1 MANAR
6 GASPLPDSSHDQS
19 ESPDSADG
27 LSHLQARSLAAQ
39 RRAAE
44 MLHVAPEALRGA
56 PDHLR
61 GAVAMPVLWFA
72 GALEAVAQRAAGSSG
87 RELSGPGILVKG
99 VFYPVRTLTAD
110 DTELLWTFLQ
120 HGLSEESRRRRFMA
134 PMPQVPTTA
143 AAWLASRDGHSRVAL
158 AVLDPVNL
166 GTIVAVVEYA
176 MSPDGPP
183 EVAVAVADDYHGRG
197 IGTNVLS
204 MLATMSLAA
213 GESSWRCDVLADN
226 DAPLRLLAAVGD
238 VELGGVSG
246 GVRSVIV
253 HLDPD
258 KLLGT
263 TALA

>member
-1 MANAR
+1 M
-6 GASPLPDSSHDQS
+6 SDPLPDSSPSPSGTAQS
-19 ESPDSADG
+19 QEPHETQDETPG
-27 LSHLQARSLAAQ
+27 AQ
-39 RRAAE
+39 RRAVDI
-44 MLHVAPEALRGA
+44 LHGAPDALRGA
-56 PDHLR
+56 PEALR

-72 GALEAVAQRAAGSSG
+72 GALEAVAQRAAGSE
-87 RELSGPGILVKG
+87 RPELSGPGILVKG

-110 DTELLWTFLQ
+110 DTDLLWAFLQ
-120 HGLSEESRRRRFMA
+120 YGLSEESRWRRFMA
-134 PMPQVPTTA
+134 PMPKVPATA
-143 AAWLASRDGHSRVAL
+143 AAWLADRDGHDRVAL

-183 EVAVAVADDYHGRG
+183 EVAVAVADDYQGRG

-213 GESSWRCDVLADN
+213 GESHWRCDVLADN
-226 DAPLRLLAAVGD
+226 DAPLRLLAAVGE
-238 VELGGVSG
+238 VELGGVSA

-253 HLDPD
+253 HLDPE

-263 TALA
+263 TASV